1 MAAAMAAITLPEAP
15 DMVWVKGVQAVLDAA
30 TRDISSVKQVLP
42 QAVAIR
48 LFQRCEELLKA
59 EPPLIEASDF
69 VDRGAWGLETLVLLA
84 CLKLALPQQVFLLR
98 GNHETATCT
107 LMYGFKQELVAKY
120 GKKVWRPLY
129 VACKRLFAALPLGAL
144 VGGAT
149 LVLHGG
155 LFRAPPQRITGKNKR
170 KRTQPLFNGA
180 DTTLG
185 SLDDLRKAFKGGLDP
200 NGMGQSRLAT
210 DVLWSDPV
218 MEPGLRLNEARGVG
232 LVFGPDVTERFLK
245 ANNLRLVL
253 RSHEGPDAR
262 EGRDDMQHMLEGWT
276 LDHETESGQLMTVF
290 SAPDYPQFIP
300 EEAERYRN
308 KAAVAVLR
316 APDYA
321 TPDMRTFEAVHPR
334 PTASPFYDLL
344 VPDSDEEYEPAP
356 STASGMTDVRQE
368 RTEQAGG
375 GEGAVDGP
383 ADAAAPAAPVLDEGE
398 GAQKAQQGSSDAVSE
413 PPGDGLAGAAAAAK
427 APAPAP
433 AAKPAAHRAPA
444 ASQKKGRG
452 GGKVK
457 DAAKLPRPEGMLPCP
472 RPGCGSMETKF
483 CYYNNYSVNQVAPGA
498 GKRRTSSSTSRSQLA
513 GPVAHATQPTQ
524 SQQSQ
529 QSQQPTQPTQ
539 GEAAT
544 QQAAGALRQHE
555 AAAAAGAA
563 PAADPLAAAGAL
575 PGLGMFPGM
584 LQPPL
589 GGMMPQAP
597 LPGMF
602 PGMMMPGMP
611 GMPGMPP
618 LMPFPMMH
626 PGAGAVPVPGSQPM
640 PAPLMPGGFMMPAMP
655 FPQAGFGLDPAAAA
669 AAPMVP
675 DGTTS
680 VLMHAP
686 TAPAAG
692 PPPGAQAPARPGGE
706 AKPAVLQPAAA
717 TEDGSAEDGRRVRLK
732 ASREPDQTCA
742 AQQPDSQL
750 VGGPVPVA
758 GPDGSVPVPEAWL
771 ASSQQAAAAMQVQV
785 AAAAA
790 AGLAPPPYM
799 WPYGWPGLGPYGSF
813 PSGPM
818 PLGGMPVPGPRPG
831 MPGGVGS
838 LLAPPGTVPQGPPA
852 EPFPPQLLHQPQPL
866 QPGTQVPVAPFPAA
880 PLPGL

>member
-59 EPPLIEASDF
+59 EPPLIEIQPPSAAATVTVVGDTHGQYHDVCQLLEVAGYPSEHQLFCFNGDF

-383 ADAAAPAAPVLDEGE
+383 ADAAAPAAPVLDEV
-398 GAQKAQQGSSDAVSE
+398 ASSPA
-413 PPGDGLAGAAAAAK
+413 LA
-427 APAPAP
+427 
-433 AAKPAAHRAPA
+433 
-444 ASQKKGRG
+444 
-452 GGKVK
+452 
-457 DAAKLPRPEGMLPCP
+457 DE
-472 RPGCGSMETKF
+472 E
-483 CYYNNYSVNQVAPGA
+483 
-498 GKRRTSSSTSRSQLA
+498 
-513 GPVAHATQPTQ
+513 
-524 SQQSQ
+524 
-529 QSQQPTQPTQ
+529 
-539 GEAAT
+539 
-544 QQAAGALRQHE
+544 
-555 AAAAAGAA
+555 GAA
-563 PAADPLAAAGAL
+563 PFAAASAEAGS
-575 PGLGMFPGM
+575 GSD
-584 LQPPL
+584 
-589 GGMMPQAP
+589 
-597 LPGMF
+597 
-602 PGMMMPGMP
+602 
-611 GMPGMPP
+611 
-618 LMPFPMMH
+618 
-626 PGAGAVPVPGSQPM
+626 GAGATNAHQ
-640 PAPLMPGGFMMPAMP
+640 
-655 FPQAGFGLDPAAAA
+655 
-669 AAPMVP
+669 
-675 DGTTS
+675 
-680 VLMHAP
+680 
-686 TAPAAG
+686 
-692 PPPGAQAPARPGGE
+692 PPGAAETGPGGE
-706 AKPAVLQPAAA
+706 EVSATDGPA
-717 TEDGSAEDGRRVRLK
+717 
-732 ASREPDQTCA
+732 
-742 AQQPDSQL
+742 
-750 VGGPVPVA
+750 
-758 GPDGSVPVPEAWL
+758 
-771 ASSQQAAAAMQVQV
+771 
-785 AAAAA
+785 
-790 AGLAPPPYM
+790 
-799 WPYGWPGLGPYGSF
+799 
-813 PSGPM
+813 
-818 PLGGMPVPGPRPG
+818 
-831 MPGGVGS
+831 PGGANGNTS
-838 LLAPPGTVPQGPPA
+838 DKENASCDDERSGGARDGGDDTGGPPA
-852 EPFPPQLLHQPQPL
+852 KRCRATRQ
-866 QPGTQVPVAPFPAA
+866 GA
-880 PLPGL
+880 